1 MRLLA
6 GGLPRAY
13 DTPGDLAGREACRVG
28 SMLAAMAFNS
38 AHLRLAHA
46 VSGALGAL
54 HHVPHGI
61 ANALALPHVAAFN
74 AARPPAKAAEV
85 WRIFGGGTAAAAAL
99 FKLPAWS
106 NTLGPIE

>member
-74 AARPPAKAAEV
+74 AARPPAKTAEV
-85 WRIFGGGTAAAAAL
+85 WRIFARWHRRGGAIQAASAV
-99 FKLPAWS
+99 
-106 NTLGPIE
+106 